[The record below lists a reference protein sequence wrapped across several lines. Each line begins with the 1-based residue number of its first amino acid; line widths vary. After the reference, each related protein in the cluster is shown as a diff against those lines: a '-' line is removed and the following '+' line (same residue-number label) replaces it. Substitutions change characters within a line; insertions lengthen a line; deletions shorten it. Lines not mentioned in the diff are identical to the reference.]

1 MGEKKKKEEE
11 EYALVAVCQKVPCLS
26 LTLDGLCFKITIEF
40 SGAGELD
47 EQGEVIVF
55 LLLIIIYFSP
65 IHSFYRSGGR
75 RSRGDKASRW
85 KRCRWKEEKKKLVL
99 GLRSLSSVLFIF
111 LRSNATIFFFFFPP
125 ILPER

>member
-47 EQGEVIVF
+47 EQGEVIV
-55 LLLIIIYFSP
+55 
-65 IHSFYRSGGR
+65 
-75 RSRGDKASRW
+75 
-85 KRCRWKEEKKKLVL
+85 
-99 GLRSLSSVLFIF
+99 
-111 LRSNATIFFFFFPP
+111 
-125 ILPER
+125 